1 MNATVGM
8 LNKIVN
14 ELDVWQGWYLE
25 IEILPLS
32 FEEYV
37 NMKNFLNK
45 PVKAKFKAEKFVIMK
60 KRSMI
65 ASLNIAFI
73 FKLLLLFE

>member
-1 MNATVGM
+1 MNAMKDM

-14 ELDVWQGWYLE
+14 ELDVWQGGYLE

-37 NMKNFLNK
+37 NMKNLLNK
-45 PVKAKFKAEKFVIMK
+45 LVKAKFKAEKFVIMK

-73 FKLLLLFE
+73 FKLLLFE

>member
-1 MNATVGM
+1 MNAMKDM

-14 ELDVWQGWYLE
+14 ELDVWQGEYLE

-37 NMKNFLNK
+37 NMKNLLNK

-73 FKLLLLFE
+73 FKLLLFE